1 MTDQN
6 HELRARVDEVLI
18 ANTSQ
23 SWRKVALVIEL
34 AMSDESLRATEF
46 SDTYYL
52 ARIKALVEA
61 GVLEAAGDIGQMRF
75 SEVRRAPEGAL
86 AELPA

>member
-1 MTDQN
+1 MTDQTQ
-6 HELRARVDEVLI
+6 ELQARVDEVLV

-23 SWRKVALVIEL
+23 SWRKLALVIGL
-34 AMSDESLRATEF
+34 AMSDESLRTTEF

-61 GVLEAAGDIGQMRF
+61 GVLEAAGDIEQMRF
-75 SEVRRAPEGAL
+75 SEVRRASEGVL
-86 AELPA
+86 AEQPA